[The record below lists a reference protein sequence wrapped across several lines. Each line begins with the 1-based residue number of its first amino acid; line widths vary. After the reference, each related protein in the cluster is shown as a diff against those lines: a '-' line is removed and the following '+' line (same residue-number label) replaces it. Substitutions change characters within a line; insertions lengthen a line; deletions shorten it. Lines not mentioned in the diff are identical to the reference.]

1 MTRSRWVALV
11 VALVVG
17 VLVVHVAAGWYF
29 ASAMQQDA
37 FTVRPSVV
45 NKDLRVTAVGGGTIS
60 LAETGTEEPSL
71 RQDEVYGLAWEGG
84 FGRISGAPRES
95 SAGAGETGQGTTR
108 SFTVLTGQ
116 PPTVGAAAGLQVYAY
131 PPDPVAT
138 WGDAV
143 QELSCPGPAGALREV
158 YLPGRGDTWVVLVH
172 GKGADV
178 SETFRAADA
187 VHRAGL
193 PALAITYRGDVG
205 AVPDPSGRYGYGTTE
220 WADLQAALDCAR
232 AHGAKQ
238 VQLYGVSMGASIIA
252 ETLTRDPQ
260 PGFVGG
266 IVLDAPLLDLQH
278 AVELAAANRHVPPTI
293 TWTALQI
300 AALVHGVRWASL
312 DHLSDP
318 TWLTVPTLVFHGADD
333 RTVPVS
339 DSEELRAKRPDL
351 VQLVV
356 TPGADHVE
364 SWNRDPA
371 AYDRRL
377 VEFVTSG

>member
-158 YLPGRGDTWVVLVH
+158 YLPGRGTPGWCWCTARGRTSPRPSAPPTPCTGRGCRRSPSPTAATW
-172 GKGADV
+172 GRCPTRPGA
-178 SETFRAADA
+178 TATAR
-187 VHRAGL
+187 
-193 PALAITYRGDVG
+193 
-205 AVPDPSGRYGYGTTE
+205 PSG
-220 WADLQAALDCAR
+220 
-232 AHGAKQ
+232 
-238 VQLYGVSMGASIIA
+238 
-252 ETLTRDPQ
+252 
-260 PGFVGG
+260 
-266 IVLDAPLLDLQH
+266 
-278 AVELAAANRHVPPTI
+278 PTC
-293 TWTALQI
+293 
-300 AALVHGVRWASL
+300 RRRS
-312 DHLSDP
+312 
-318 TWLTVPTLVFHGADD
+318 TVPAPTGRSRCSSTA
-333 RTVPVS
+333 
-339 DSEELRAKRPDL
+339 
-351 VQLVV
+351 
-356 TPGADHVE
+356 
-364 SWNRDPA
+364 
-371 AYDRRL
+371 
-377 VEFVTSG
+377 